1 MSLNDFEQTNALGPE
16 TLFTLPNA
24 TLETAP
30 GKDHPPK
37 KIMINRL
44 ALTRLPGA
52 MRNMGWETAAALM
65 QRWFDSPAW
74 AMPNEWKEYETQ
86 PGSMSLS
93 AAHCDDQIVK
103 MEWAMQFESCRNAIR
118 IAESRIETPKA
129 ISLLKK
135 RLKAAGWVPNA
146 PFDLGFFGM
155 NSLQMDSISQV
166 NIAEFGES
174 SDTLDDLYGAL
185 GRATLKVGVVGIAY
199 SEKDTATGVY
209 YHYFRTSHIGFYI
222 RDNYDFNGPQYLGT
236 WTKNRVLTKA
246 ETILSLTPAGQS
258 IIHIG
263 SEPFAAI
270 SNPDFRAYRKKT
282 GMGGDFVIYSD
293 VMWRKHER
301 IISLGDLS

>member
-1 MSLNDFEQTNALGPE
+1 MSLNDFEQTNALGPD
-16 TLFTLPNA
+16 TLFALPNA

-37 KIMINRL
+37 KIVINRL

-74 AMPNEWKEYETQ
+74 AMPEEWKEHETQ
-86 PGSMSLS
+86 PDSMSLS
-93 AAHCDDQIVK
+93 AAHCDDNIVK
-103 MEWAMQFESCRNAIR
+103 MEWAMQFKTCRNAIR
-118 IAESRIETPKA
+118 IAEGRIDTPKA
-129 ISLLKK
+129 VALLKK
-135 RLKAAGWVPNA
+135 RLKAAGWIPGT
-146 PFDLGFFGM
+146 PFELGFFGM
-155 NSLQMDSISQV
+155 PALQMDSISQV

-185 GRATLKVGVVGIAY
+185 GRATVKVGVVGTTH
-199 SEKDTATGVY
+199 SENDTTTGRPQ
-209 YHYFRTSHIGFYI
+209 HYFRTSHIGFYI

-236 WTKNRVLTKA
+236 WTKNRVLTKT

-263 SEPFAAI
+263 SEPFAAV
-270 SNPDFRAYRKKT
+270 SNPDFQNYRNKT
-282 GMGGDFVIYSD
+282 GKGGDFVIYSD
-293 VMWRKHER
+293 ILWRRHER
-301 IISLGDLS
+301 IIDLGDLS